1 MTSSSLLLR
10 FNATGQLAF
19 GDQVTAVC
27 DHYGREDD
35 YKESKV
41 RWLLL
46 MVI

>member
-1 MTSSSLLLR
+1 MTSSSVLR

-35 YKESKV
+35 YKESKM